1 MRFSTAVEILSS
13 DREPVHGFVE
23 TPQNVFGMGIRTAQG
38 YYGSENREYDQTAGL
53 FRLLCTIFPCNTQSI
68 PAEKWLQQAKNPSLL
83 VIFPVFR

>member
-1 MRFSTAVEILSS
+1 MSKKATEFQKKEMSNTELQLKSL
-13 DREPVHGFVE
+13 EKLLGL
-23 TPQNVFGMGIRTAQG
+23 
-38 YYGSENREYDQTAGL
+38 SENRQHAQTAGL